1 MKMVSERWGSGKYHD
16 RRAII
21 YGDTDNEFLVE
32 CYEKGMRIKV
42 ISCKGH
48 SKHYAED
55 TAENWIKGIIPPDS
69 EALIY
74 ERVDDVVYARYR
86 DKPEIPR
93 WKVKNL
99 NDSES
104 WDEEETDKRMNVIG
118 QNGNDGLH
126 YDVFETMEQEKQ
138 RRMTSSKTRF
148 DLEQE
153 ILYCW
158 NIVDDIK
165 LIHNHH
171 LDKRKLTDDELSN
184 VLIGLQE
191 LYQIKFETLFETFE
205 ACITKKEI

>member
-21 YGDTDNEFLVE
+21 YGDTNNEFLVE

-48 SKHYAED
+48 SENYAED
-55 TAENWIKGIIPPDS
+55 TAENWVIGVIDPQ
-69 EALIY
+69 
-74 ERVDDVVYARYR
+74 VNV
-86 DKPEIPR
+86 
-93 WKVKNL
+93 
-99 NDSES
+99 S